1 MTRFEL
7 RDQGRGVVNMVTYP
21 AVLTK
26 CEQRLELRKL
36 TDSRNWAT

>member
-1 MTRFEL
+1 VDWFEW
-7 RDQGRGVVNMVTYP
+7 RDKGRGVVNMVMYP

-36 TDSRNWAT
+36 TDSRNCAA